1 MATLFVPPSLRHL
14 TGGERRITVSSANV
28 RALVDELEQAHPG
41 FRDSLVGGDN
51 LRPGLAIA
59 IDGVAASDGLLA
71 KIPDGAEVHI
81 LPAIA
86 GGQPATGTAGA

>member
-14 TGGERRITVSSANV
+14 TGGERRITVRSANV
-28 RALVDELEQAHPG
+28 RSLVNELEQAHPG
-41 FRDSLVGGDN
+41 FRDSLVDGDS

-59 IDGVAASDGLLA
+59 IDGVASSDGLLA
-71 KIPDGAEVHI
+71 KIPEGAEVHI

-86 GGQPATGTAGA
+86 GG

>member
-14 TGGERRITVSSANV
+14 TGGERRITVRSANV
-28 RALVDELEQAHPG
+28 RALVDDLEQAHPG
-41 FRDSLVGGDN
+41 FRDSLVDGDS

-59 IDGVAASDGLLA
+59 INGVASSDGLLA
-71 KIPDGAEVHI
+71 KIPEGAEVHI

-86 GGQPATGTAGA
+86 GG